1 VRVRELS
8 AILPAWSRRPPFRGR
23 RSCWPC
29 SRASPPSSAS
39 IAAVLCGHRC
49 GLPNLIVLGI
59 TIVLWLGLLAGY
71 AWQARG
77 RRDPSRTALDHR
89 AAVSATA
96 GFGVPFIVSAVLW
109 RSSGFDGLVF
119 TTDAAAFCAVLF
131 TVFFAAILASSM
143 VDWYYVLPKAL
154 GVTGP
159 PIWLTNTEAGGDL
172 GKERRR
178 NIAQVW
184 IFHRGVCE
192 LLTLS
197 CVALLAA
204 ILLVAA
210 GHALSGDHTLPAAI
224 EALGGSGIAVGIL
237 QYLGPRLRDGLNFV
251 LSSPVGLGM
260 WVHAE
265 GEDKRERTG
274 LVVDVSIAPGVK
286 LVTEDGERF
295 FIPLA
300 QSHLPS
306 PATRPDGVTRDR
318 SRALVEEHL
327 GRDAPRT
334 GGTPWPTRLL
344 RRLLLAAPPT
354 PDHVS
359 EDDARWDAA

>member
-1 VRVRELS
+1 VPRQ
-8 AILPAWSRRPPFRGR
+8 AIILAVF
-23 RSCWPC
+23 
-29 SRASPPSSAS
+29 AS
-39 IAAVLCGHRC
+39 IAAILCGHRS

-59 TIVLWLGLLAGY
+59 TTLLWLGLLAGY
-71 AWQARG
+71 AWQARDRHAAG
-77 RRDPSRTALDHR
+77 RAALDRR
-89 AAVSATA
+89 ATISAAA
-96 GFGVPFIVSAVLW
+96 GFGVPLAVSAVLW
-109 RSSGFDGLVF
+109 QTSGFDGLVF
-119 TTDAAAFCAVLF
+119 KTDAAAFCAVLV

-154 GVTGP
+154 GVTGA
-159 PIWLTNTEAGGDL
+159 PIWLTNAEADDDL

-178 NIAQVW
+178 TIAQVW

-197 CVALLAA
+197 CVAVFVA

-210 GHALSGDHTLPAAI
+210 GNALSGDHTLPAAI
-224 EALGGSGIAVGIL
+224 EALGGSGVAFGVL

-260 WVHAE
+260 WVRAQD
-265 GEDKRERTG
+265 EDGRDRTG

-286 LVTEDGERF
+286 LVTEHGERF

-300 QSHLPS
+300 ASHKPS
-306 PATRPDGVTRDR
+306 PATRPDGVTREESKD
-318 SRALVEEHL
+318 LVEEHL
-327 GRDAPRT
+327 GRDEPRP
-334 GGTPWPTRLL
+334 GTSLLTRLL
-344 RRLLLAAPPT
+344 RRLGLSRPTT